1 MTRNGRGTRWVS
13 WPIVTW
19 RSCMTSSSAD
29 CTLAGARLISS
40 ASRKLQKTGPS
51 STSKPPSP
59 AAPPRKILVPTRS
72 AGTRSGVNCSR
83 LKEPPSTSAT
93 VFTVRVL
100 ARPGTPSSRTC
111 PPARSATST
120 RSSIASWPTITRLT
134 SNSADSSESC
144 AARAGLGSSSASSA
158 RRRRSSVTGVRPLS
172 LRDRGLAVLVR
183 LALGVRRLRAER
195 HREGTPLAVALHHHR
210 HLLAGLMG
218 VDGGRQVVGAL
229 DGLARDRD
237 DPVAL
242 VDARLAGRAALD
254 DGADLST
261 AGRSIARGDAQ
272 IGVRDLRAALEDRLD
287 LLDGVDR
294 DREADAGARAGLG
307 GDLRVDADDLA
318 LGVEQ
323 RATRVAG
330 VD

>member
-1 MTRNGRGTRWVS
+1 MKRSTWASGSGYVPSDSIGFWVARTRNGEGTRWVS

-40 ASRKLQKTGPS
+40 ASRKLQNTGPS

-111 PPARSATST
+111 PPARRATST

-134 SNSADSSESC
+134 SNSADSSESW
-144 AARAGLGSSSASSA
+144 AARAGLGSSSVSSA
-158 RRRRSSVTGVRPLS
+158 RRRRSSGVTGGRPLS
-172 LRDRGLAVLVR
+172 LRDRGLALAR
-183 LALGVRRLRAER
+183 LALGVRRLCTER
-195 HREGTPLAVALHHHR
+195 HREGTPLAVALHHHG
-210 HLLAGLMG
+210 HLLARLVG
-218 VDGGRQVVGAL
+218 VHGGRQVVGAVHR
-229 DGLARDRD
+229 LARDRD

-242 VDARLAGRAALD
+242 AQAGLGGRAVGH
-254 DGADLST
+254 DGADLRA
-261 AGRSIARGDAQ
+261 AGRRVARRDAEV
-272 IGVRDLRAALEDRLD
+272 GVLDLVAALEDRLD
-287 LLDGVDR
+287 PLDLVDR
-294 DREADAGARAGLG
+294 DREADAG
-307 GDLRVDADDLA
+307 
-318 LGVEQ
+318 
-323 RATRVAG
+323 
-330 VD
+330 

>member
-1 MTRNGRGTRWVS
+1 MKRSTCASGSGYVPSDSIGFWVAMTRKGCGTGCVS
-13 WPIVTW
+13 CPIVTW
-19 RSCMTSSSAD
+19 RSCITSSSAD

-72 AGTRSGVNCSR
+72 AGTRSGVNWSR

-93 VFTVRVL
+93 VFTGRVL
-100 ARPGTPSSRTC
+100 ARPRPPSRRTC

-134 SNSADSSESC
+134 SNSADSSESW

-158 RRRRSSVTGVRPLS
+158 RRRRSSVTGVCPLS

-195 HREGTPLAVALHHHR
+195 HREGTPLAVALHHHLD
-210 HLLAGLMG
+210 LLARLMG

-229 DGLARDRD
+229 DGLTGDRD

-242 VDARLAGRAALD
+242 LDAALGRRAVRDDRSDLRAAGR
-254 DGADLST
+254 
-261 AGRSIARGDAQ
+261 RIARGDAEV
-272 IGVRDLRAALEDRLD
+272 GVRDLRAALQDRLD
-287 LLDGVDR
+287 L
-294 DREADAGARAGLG
+294 
-307 GDLRVDADDLA
+307 
-318 LGVEQ
+318 
-323 RATRVAG
+323 
-330 VD
+330 